1 MASNLN
7 HMDDRDFIIELA
19 ERIIPVQA
27 ISPESGGDGES
38 KRADLLLK
46 ILSEMGFEGAQRY
59 DVTDHHGVVRSSL
72 LLKEG
77 SRDRTLWII
86 AHIDTVPVGNRAAWT
101 YEPFSPT
108 VKGDRI
114 YGRGTSDNGQAIF
127 LSLLLLKKLR
137 KADLKLNLGIAL
149 VADEEVG
156 SKYGIQFLLEK
167 NIFSKKDLILV
178 PDAGT
183 AEGTEIEIA
192 EKSILW
198 VKFKVSGKQ
207 YHASQPFIAVNANRE
222 AMKFFLKLD
231 EILHEKFKME
241 NPIFSPPYSTFE
253 PTKREKN
260 VDNVNTIPGTEVQYY
275 DCRVLPKYD
284 LDLVIDLIDTTIRDF
299 QKSSKAK
306 ITYELFQKEQAPL
319 PTNESA
325 EIVSKLKAAIKA
337 VKNKEP
343 GIVGIGGGT
352 CAAYFRRKGYDAAV
366 WCTTQPEVA
375 HQADEYVVITD
386 ILGDLE
392 IIEKI
397 IY

>member
-207 YHASQPFIAVNANRE
+207 YHASQPFMAVNANRE

>member
-1 MASNLN
+1 M
-7 HMDDRDFIIELA
+7 
-19 ERIIPVQA
+19 
-27 ISPESGGDGES
+27 
-38 KRADLLLK
+38 
-46 ILSEMGFEGAQRY
+46 
-59 DVTDHHGVVRSSL
+59 
-72 LLKEG
+72 
-77 SRDRTLWII
+77 
-86 AHIDTVPVGNRAAWT
+86 
-101 YEPFSPT
+101 
-108 VKGDRI
+108 
-114 YGRGTSDNGQAIF
+114 
-127 LSLLLLKKLR
+127 LLLKKLR

-207 YHASQPFIAVNANRE
+207 YHASQPFMAVNANRE